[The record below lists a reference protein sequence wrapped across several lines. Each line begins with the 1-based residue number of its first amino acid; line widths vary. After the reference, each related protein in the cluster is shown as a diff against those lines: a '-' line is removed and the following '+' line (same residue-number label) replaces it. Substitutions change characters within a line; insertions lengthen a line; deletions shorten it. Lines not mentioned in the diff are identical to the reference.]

1 MVSWFQI
8 KIEKHWLI
16 NGENFGCFKNYLLDI
31 YYLLHRWILLTLTKN
46 LFKKIANE
54 RILLNLL
61 LKTYSILT

>member
-16 NGENFGCFKNYLLDI
+16 NGENFGYFKNYLLDF
-31 YYLLHRWILLTLTKN
+31 YYLLHRWILLTLIKN

-61 LKTYSILT
+61 LETYSILT